1 MGLELM
7 ENFAHTS
14 FITFLVGVREL
25 CLADVEIPAD
35 LQLLLRPDETHA
47 SELPSKLR

>member
-7 ENFAHTS
+7 ENLGHTS
-14 FITFLVGVREL
+14 FITFLVGVLEL

-35 LQLLLRPDETHA
+35 LRLLLQPDETHA